1 MKKQLAFL
9 LLLVISAV
17 GAQEIKFENQGQQ
30 EDYWAQEL
38 FRKEYVK
45 QSFTKFTGKISVVD
59 KNTLT
64 FDNKTLIIWAFQP
77 ELLEIFTEGIFYPQ
91 ILIGNEENRPVKTP
105 EELAKLS
112 DQERLSYKMLRNDS
126 LKISDFEE
134 VKFLSKS
141 PKVKR
146 FRFLNFTSGFANPI
160 VYFIE
165 LTNENANEMTD
176 LKTFIKNAKLT
187 FVKDGWL
194 MI

>member
-1 MKKQLAFL
+1 MKKQLLFL
-9 LLLVISAV
+9 LLLSISTV

-30 EDYWAQEL
+30 EDYWAKEL

-45 QSFTKFTGKISVVD
+45 QSFAKFDGKISVVD
-59 KNTLT
+59 KNTVM

-77 ELLEIFTEGIFYPQ
+77 DLLEIFTEGIFYPQ
-91 ILIGNEENRPVKTP
+91 ILIGDEENSPIKTP

-134 VKFLSKS
+134 VKLLSKS

-146 FRFLNFTSGFANPI
+146 FRFWNFTSGFANPT

-165 LTNENANEMTD
+165 LTNDNANETTD
-176 LKTFIKNAKLT
+176 FKTFIKNAKLT
-187 FVKDGWL
+187 FVKSGWL
-194 MI
+194 II